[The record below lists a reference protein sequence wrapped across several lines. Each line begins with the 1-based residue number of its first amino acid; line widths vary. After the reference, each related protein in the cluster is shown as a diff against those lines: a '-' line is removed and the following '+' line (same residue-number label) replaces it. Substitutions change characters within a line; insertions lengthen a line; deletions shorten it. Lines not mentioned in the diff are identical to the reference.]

1 MAEAELPTIDFAT
14 FLVSLSH
21 SALVDLGDAPHPD
34 SGSVQAHLAMA
45 KQTIDLLGLLEEKTH
60 GNLTGAEERLLT
72 QVLFELRTK
81 FVKVSSQVPTP
92 GDST

>member
-1 MAEAELPTIDFAT
+1 MPSAELPTIDFAT
-14 FLVSLSH
+14 FVMSLSH

-34 SGSVQAHLAMA
+34 SGSIEAHLVMA

-60 GNLTGAEERLLT
+60 GNLTGSEERLLT

-81 FVKVSSQVPTP
+81 YVKVSSLTP
-92 GDST
+92 GAGA

>member
-1 MAEAELPTIDFAT
+1 MPSVELPTIDFAT
-14 FLVSLSH
+14 FVMSLSH
-21 SALVDLGDAPHPD
+21 SALVDLGDEPHPD
-34 SGSVQAHLAMA
+34 SGSVEAHLEMA

-81 FVKVSSQVPTP
+81 YVKVASIAPRS
-92 GDST
+92 GDDA

>member
-1 MAEAELPTIDFAT
+1 MPTAELPTIDFAT
-14 FLVSLSH
+14 FVMSLSH
-21 SALVDLGDAPHPD
+21 SALVDLGDEPHPD
-34 SGSVQAHLAMA
+34 SGAVEAHLELA

-81 FVKVSSQVPTP
+81 YVKVASVAPSP
-92 GDST
+92 GAGA